1 MDAKSTFLQSSDTDS
16 IEDHET
22 DQGTLLFITFLRK
35 LNLFKYDWIPLA
47 GVLSRRGP
55 QQCTRPVGTREQVNL
70 SNNTLL
76 EKTTDPV
83 DEAAETELLVSCE
96 KKAGANREKLPDVV
110 CEASSFMNTTAM
122 SSQKADKKHCLKRTV
137 SFQESST
144 RPALTKAQNFDEGG
158 GDTGC
163 ATATARRRARSS
175 GYYTGNSRDSD
186 VGAPNDAEDDVF
198 PSHRDE
204 RSSSRDEVCEDGE
217 HPASEDVESVRISSD
232 SSTSSFMISPSAEFP
247 DFSALGVEEEAPGVG
262 EWEPPQVG
270 QLQPQGLGHLQP
282 PGVQQFLRAE
292 EFVETV
298 LGSSD
303 PDPVLAD
310 DDALMATYG
319 RELQEEKIRRM
330 MWQGVSLETM
340 EEDITNQLPAEI
352 DLSPANTG
360 ELNVLKL
367 STNLS
372 VSTV

>member
-16 IEDHET
+16 IGDHEA
-22 DQGTLLFITFLRK
+22 DQVTLLFITFLRK

-47 GVLSRRGP
+47 GVLSRRCP
-55 QQCTRPVGTREQVNL
+55 QQCISRVGTREQADL
-70 SNNTLL
+70 ANNTLL

-96 KKAGANREKLPDVV
+96 KTAGANREKLPDVI
-110 CEASSFMNTTAM
+110 CEASCFLNTTAM
-122 SSQKADKKHCLKRTV
+122 SSQKADQKPRLKRTV

-144 RPALTKAQNFDEGG
+144 RPALKKAQNVDEGG

-175 GYYTGNSRDSD
+175 GYYTGNSRESD
-186 VGAPNDAEDDVF
+186 VGVPNDAEGDVF
-198 PSHRDE
+198 PPD
-204 RSSSRDEVCEDGE
+204 SSRDEVCEDGE
-217 HPASEDVESVRISSD
+217 DLAREDVESVRISSD

-303 PDPVLAD
+303 PDPMLAD

-340 EEDITNQLPAEI
+340 EEDITNHLPAEI